1 MLTYAVSL
9 SSTFISGFLLEE
21 GELDI
26 TFTEWVPCASPKV
39 PEDVA
44 KLSYC
49 FTRQLNYNHPRT
61 TMLMFGPKNAP
72 TGQVQYLYLPIGSK
86 KLTASELT
94 AARPSRGVVF
104 QLTTLQGIP
113 MCDVFKICQYWSFT
127 RHGGEV
133 GRTEMKIGMAIHY
146 MKSTMFKAQIYGGT
160 KEELTIMSLKWLQY
174 AEKCCLNKAAVLPA
188 DIITEEQVVQTTE
201 PGSGEKVQVR
211 RSSFKR
217 SGSPGPV
224 GITAAATATAAS
236 FDVSVG
242 TNATAA
248 TSTAAT
254 TSMSKSS
261 ELKAVMTVAPTTK
274 SVAQTAQHP
283 PRGEFAL
290 QMHVDVNYVLII
302 LACTVLVLLVLLYRQ
317 SSYNSALVQQINLL
331 SRKIDLSQTAMEIS
345 QRQSQ
350 SVVQKMEAFIKN
362 MQK

>member
-1 MLTYAVSL
+1 
-9 SSTFISGFLLEE
+9 
-21 GELDI
+21 LDI
-26 TFTEWVPCASPKV
+26 TFTEWVPCTSPKV

-86 KLTASELT
+86 KLTTSELM

-174 AEKCCLNKAAVLPA
+174 AEKCCINKAAVLPA
-188 DIITEEQVVQTTE
+188 DVVTEVQTVQTTE
-201 PGSGEKVQVR
+201 PNSGEKVQVR

-217 SGSPGPV
+217 TGSPGPAPV
-224 GITAAATATAAS
+224 GIAAVATATAAS
-236 FDVSVG
+236 FDVSLG
-242 TNATAA
+242 TNELLKSPTA
-248 TSTAAT
+248 SSAT
-254 TSMSKSS
+254 TSTPA
-261 ELKAVMTVAPTTK
+261 ELKAVVTVAPSTK
-274 SVAQTAQHP
+274 PVAQAAQHQP
-283 PRGEFAL
+283 HGEFAL

-302 LACTVLVLLVLLYRQ
+302 LACAVLVLLVLLYRQ

-331 SRKIDLSQTAMEIS
+331 SRKIELSQTAMEIS
-345 QRQSQ
+345 LRQSQ
-350 SVVQKMEAFIKN
+350 GVVQKMEAFINN

>member
-1 MLTYAVSL
+1 
-9 SSTFISGFLLEE
+9 
-21 GELDI
+21 
-26 TFTEWVPCASPKV
+26 
-39 PEDVA
+39 
-44 KLSYC
+44 
-49 FTRQLNYNHPRT
+49 
-61 TMLMFGPKNAP
+61 MLMFGPKNAP

-86 KLTASELT
+86 KLTPSELL
-94 AARPSRGVVF
+94 AARPSRGVIF

-188 DIITEEQVVQTTE
+188 DVVTEEETVQTTE

-217 SGSPGPV
+217 TGSPGPAPA
-224 GITAAATATAAS
+224 GIAAAATATATAAS

-242 TNATAA
+242 TTETLKSPTASSA
-248 TSTAAT
+248 ITSTPA
-254 TSMSKSS
+254 
-261 ELKAVMTVAPTTK
+261 ELKAVMTVAPAAKPVVTQ
-274 SVAQTAQHP
+274 AAHQQPH
-283 PRGEFAL
+283 GEFAL

-302 LACTVLVLLVLLYRQ
+302 LACAVLVLLVLLYRQ

-331 SRKIDLSQTAMEIS
+331 SRKIDQSQTAMEIS
-345 QRQSQ
+345 MRQSQ
-350 SVVQKMEAFIKN
+350 SVVQKMEAFIN
-362 MQK
+362 NLQK